1 MLRSKWSQA
10 SERCMTTSQ
19 KPEKGCSKII
29 QRSFKSGLSY
39 KYKITTKRG
48 NYGTTPIWNP
58 SWCFWNSSDSL
69 TKRTKLRFGKQEGM
83 KMFHLSVQV
92 RHKIKPH
99 PNLSW
104 KTWKGQEPTHG
115 TAQQA
120 TTLTENSHTT
130 WTGAA
135 RQHARMWAQT
145 KESSVSET
153 RKQKVRCYFFT
164 VVVLESVYGCFWN
177 NGFIWGEFTMPSLKG
192 RFWTSW
198 AICIPCMNT
207 ENL

>member
-1 MLRSKWSQA
+1 MKWTHLSIMQTLA
-10 SERCMTTSQ
+10 KKQMKSSIRETHDNFTKAREGM
-19 KPEKGCSKII
+19 CSKIT

-92 RHKIKPH
+92 RHNIKPH
-99 PNLSW
+99 PNISW
-104 KTWKGQEPTHG
+104 RTWKGQEPIHG

-120 TTLTENSHTT
+120 TTLTEKLTHDLNRSSRAACSHVGTD
-130 WTGAA
+130 
-135 RQHARMWAQT
+135 
-145 KESSVSET
+145 
-153 RKQKVRCYFFT
+153 
-164 VVVLESVYGCFWN
+164 
-177 NGFIWGEFTMPSLKG
+177 
-192 RFWTSW
+192 
-198 AICIPCMNT
+198 
-207 ENL
+207 

>member
-1 MLRSKWSQA
+1 
-10 SERCMTTSQ
+10 MTTSQ
-19 KPEKGCSKII
+19 KPEKGCSKNI

>member
-19 KPEKGCSKII
+19 KPEKGCSKNI

-153 RKQKVRCYFFT
+153 RKQKVRCYFFYCSST
-164 VVVLESVYGCFWN
+164 RVSLWLLLEQWIYLRRIHN
-177 NGFIWGEFTMPSLKG
+177 AFT
-192 RFWTSW
+192 
-198 AICIPCMNT
+198 
-207 ENL
+207 

>member
-1 MLRSKWSQA
+1 MKWMQLSIMQTLA
-10 SERCMTTSQ
+10 KKQMKSSIRETHDNFTKAREGMY
-19 KPEKGCSKII
+19 SKIT

-69 TKRTKLRFGKQEGM
+69 TKRTKLRSGKQEGM

-104 KTWKGQEPTHG
+104 RTGKGQEPIHG

-120 TTLTENSHTT
+120 TTLTEKLTHDLNRSSRAACSHVGTD
-130 WTGAA
+130 
-135 RQHARMWAQT
+135 
-145 KESSVSET
+145 
-153 RKQKVRCYFFT
+153 
-164 VVVLESVYGCFWN
+164 
-177 NGFIWGEFTMPSLKG
+177 
-192 RFWTSW
+192 
-198 AICIPCMNT
+198 
-207 ENL
+207 